1 MTQSA
6 TMECC
11 SLVVPAGKEQP
22 RVEKGRDFPKPPGE
36 TGKELRLESRPFHPV
51 HVAKAPQEY
60 ICS

>member
-1 MTQSA
+1 
-6 TMECC
+6 MECC